1 MSKYACVRTDN
12 MSGTRVEKDLVSL
25 KINSD
30 IENGTILKVG
40 GLVANERELRTAT
53 IPAVGAALADLAL
66 VATPEVVKDKAN
78 YNISDFINKANEA
91 IRGYRL
97 TSKSVFSVTKEAFA
111 AGQNPAVTNLVE
123 LNGSGKLIAVAENT
137 QDSTVIGTVIAIE
150 DEWYVIEV
158 A

>member
-1 MSKYACVRTDN
+1 MSTYACVRTDN

-40 GLVANERELRTAT
+40 ALVTGERELRVAT
-53 IPAVGAALADLAL
+53 VPAVGDALADLAL
-66 VATPEVVKDKAN
+66 AATPEVIKDKEHYAIN
-78 YNISDFINKANEA
+78 EFINKANEP

-97 TSKSVFSVTKEAFA
+97 TSKSVFAVTKEAFA
-111 AGQNPAVTNLVE
+111 AGQNPALTNIVE
-123 LNGSGKLIAVAENT
+123 VNGSGKMIAVAEAT
-137 QDSTVIGTVIAIE
+137 SGSTKIGNVIAIE
-150 DEWYVIEV
+150 DGWYVIEI

>member
-40 GLVANERELRTAT
+40 GLVAGERELRVAT
-53 IPAVGAALADLAL
+53 IPAVGDALADLA
-66 VATPEVVKDKAN
+66 VAATPEVVKDKAN
-78 YNISDFINKANEA
+78 YNISDFTNKANEA

-111 AGQNPAVTNLVE
+111 AGQDPAVSNLVE
-123 LNGSGKLIAVAENT
+123 LNGSGKLIAVSANT
-137 QDSTVIGTVIAIE
+137 QGSTVVGTVIAKE